1 MDFCR
6 DHGIQ
11 VEATL
16 NLRTKKAIFLPCKVV
31 KAGEK
36 SVTVTYCAG
45 MKKDRQTG
53 EWFENHP
60 VETIPA
66 KDIVSVSLL
75 N

>member
-66 KDIVSVSLL
+66 RDIVSVSLL